1 MGYFRELPD
10 VAYQNFLSDSLSSQS
25 YLTVKNL
32 FRRNKVRD
40 DLENV
45 FTVFDKYE
53 IQEGARP
60 DTIAEELY
68 SDDTLDWV
76 ILLTAGIINVR
87 DEWPLENQELY
98 NFCVDKYGN
107 DVNSFHHYETKE
119 ILDADGR
126 TILPSGQRVDSNFS
140 VTYYFNN
147 QYITPLAIDTLQG
160 ISNYE
165 YELKNNI
172 QKSSIHIL
180 KKRYLQQF
188 LNDMRDIMIVQESS
202 SRVNDKLSQTE
213 NTRVTIPQ

>member
-53 IQEGARP
+53 IREGARP